1 MSVLPSN
8 VSKNQSAGASAID
21 KLKKNTSS
29 ISLLPGLVNT
39 SGLTIQSS
47 TTPTTNKAKTN
58 QQPSISITP
67 LPRTSTSTLSN
78 KPSLSVSPV
87 TPAATNAMA
96 AIGNNTLAAKAGQPA
111 TPGQKG
117 AVVCEICDSSIKVRN
132 IFNFFF
138 YLRFL

>member
-8 VSKNQSAGASAID
+8 VSKGQSTSASAID
-21 KLKKNTSS
+21 KLKKASNANA

-47 TTPTTNKAKTN
+47 TTPVVNKVKAN

-67 LPRTSTSTLSN
+67 LPRSSTSTLAN

-87 TPAATNAMA
+87 TPATTNAMA
-96 AIGNNTLAAKAGQPA
+96 SIGNNTLAAKAGQPT

-117 AVVCEICDSSIKVRN
+117 AVVCEICDGSIKVR
-132 IFNFFF
+132 F
-138 YLRFL
+138 